1 MSARDVH
8 DIVDGT
14 ALREAMGLPPA
25 PVLSPAPTFAMFDE
39 QEQACQT
46 AAGQEMQE
54 GSSEAVLGQPTSSR
68 ASESLEEK
76 VVRLE
81 QELALA
87 QQTGRGIASHLQ
99 SEINRL
105 VEGLGLVS
113 NQVHGMIRKTESRIL
128 KEISAMYDAW
138 DVSVSR
144 FVS

>member
-1 MSARDVH
+1 MD
-8 DIVDGT
+8 
-14 ALREAMGLPPA
+14 LPPA

-39 QEQACQT
+39 QEQACRGAT
-46 AAGQEMQE
+46 GQERQE
-54 GSSEAVLGQPTSSR
+54 GPSEATFGQPTSSM
-68 ASESLEEK
+68 ASETLEEK
-76 VVRLE
+76 VARLE
-81 QELALA
+81 RELATA

-138 DVSVSR
+138 DVSTSCLVLYNCS
-144 FVS
+144 FFL